1 MEERID
7 KSLDEENNK
16 IDSNNNGNEI
26 SQDTKA
32 AQPSLFDFIKGQMDL
47 DELNINTLSPLVL
60 AFIGDG
66 VYDLVIRTIV
76 VGKGNAPVNDL
87 HNQSSSLVKASAQAR
102 LYRKIK
108 DELTD
113 EEIRMFKRGRNAKIN
128 TQAKNAS
135 KSNYRIA
142 TGFEA
147 LIGYLYLTNNF
158 PRVLE
163 LIKIGLDSKGII

>member
-1 MEERID
+1 MEERI
-7 KSLDEENNK
+7 K
-16 IDSNNNGNEI
+16 
-26 SQDTKA
+26 
-32 AQPSLFDFIKGQMDL
+32 QPGLIDFINEQMEL
-47 DELNINTLSPLVL
+47 DKLNIKTLSPLVL

-87 HNQSSSLVKASAQAR
+87 HNQSSSLVKASAQAK
-102 LYRKIK
+102 LYRNLK

-113 EEIRMFKRGRNAKIN
+113 EETRIFKRGRNAKTN

-142 TGFEA
+142 TGLET

-158 PRVLE
+158 PRILE
-163 LIKIGLDSKGII
+163 LIKMGLDSKE

>member
-1 MEERID
+1 MEERI
-7 KSLDEENNK
+7 K
-16 IDSNNNGNEI
+16 
-26 SQDTKA
+26 
-32 AQPSLFDFIKGQMDL
+32 QPGLIDFINEQMEL
-47 DELNINTLSPLVL
+47 DKLNIKTLSPLVL

-87 HNQSSSLVKASAQAR
+87 HNQSSSLVKASAQAK
-102 LYRKIK
+102 LYRNLK

-113 EEIRMFKRGRNAKIN
+113 EETRIFKRGRNAKTN

-142 TGFEA
+142 TGFET

-158 PRVLE
+158 PRILE
-163 LIKIGLDSKGII
+163 LIKMGLDSKE